1 MDTSRAFLDGIK
13 VGNSATD
20 YRAIHNLQ
28 ITRFEGTNWIP
39 VGNLV
44 DLDGIAS

>member
-1 MDTSRAFLDGIK
+1 VQVAP
-13 VGNSATD
+13 NSSPTD

-28 ITRFEGTNWIP
+28 ITRFDGANWIP
-39 VGNLV
+39 IGGLV

>member
-1 MDTSRAFLDGIK
+1 MDGIK
-13 VGNSATD
+13 VSNSATD

-28 ITRFEGTNWIP
+28 ITQFDGTNWMPI
-39 VGNLV
+39 GDMV